1 MSKGI
6 LCVIKGSKT
15 MEESDLTMLLFLIA
29 FQCLLFAGAGR
40 GCDAAPEPAPLHN
53 RPPSSSAFTPSL
65 TIHAFYL

>member
-1 MSKGI
+1 MSKRI

-29 FQCLLFAGAGR
+29 FQCLLFAGRGR
-40 GCDAAPEPAPLHN
+40 DAAPEPAPLHN
-53 RPPSSSAFTPSL
+53 RPPASSAFTPSL